1 MPRNPRAYRLITLA
15 GLLAVALTLVTV
27 YFREGTK
34 GTLHGLQRSAGDGAA
49 PVEAVVQRIA
59 QPFRDAA
66 HWVDDIGHARGER
79 DRLQRENE
87 RLRRRLS
94 DALVDRQLAAEL
106 AAELHY
112 VGSSAFPGRAA
123 YLPHAAMVLVRS
135 PSLYT
140 RRVVLDQGS
149 HEGIAIGDPVL
160 SGAESTQFTGAAL
173 VGRVTSVSAETC
185 EVTLVSDPTMAVA
198 ASVAG
203 QPGADG
209 VLQPNAGDD
218 STQVLDLVR
227 KTYTVNAGDLVVTS
241 GFADSALGLRSYFPA
256 SLPVGVVTYVAQTD
270 TDNYKTIQVTPWVD
284 LNAFRT
290 AVVLTRKR

>member
-15 GLLAVALTLVTV
+15 GLLAASFALVTV
-27 YFREGTK
+27 YFREGSS
-34 GTLHGLQRSAGDGAA
+34 GTLHSLQRSVGDNAA
-49 PVEAVVQRIA
+49 PTEAVIQRVA

-66 HWVDDIGHARGER
+66 RWVGDIGHARSER
-79 DRLQRENE
+79 DRLKVENE
-87 RLRRRLS
+87 RLRRRLA

-112 VGSSAFPGRAA
+112 VGSSAFPGRNA
-123 YLPHAAMVLVRS
+123 YVPHAAMVLVRS

-149 HEGIAIGDPVL
+149 REGVAVGDPVL
-160 SGAESTQFTGAAL
+160 SGTESTQFTGAAL
-173 VGRVTSVSAETC
+173 VGRVTTVSAETA
-185 EVTLVSDPTMAVA
+185 EVTLVSDPSMAVA

-203 QPGADG
+203 EPGADG

-241 GFADSALGLRSYFPA
+241 GFADASLNLRSYFPA
-256 SLPVGVVTYVAQTD
+256 QLPIGVVTYVAQTD

-290 AVVLTRKR
+290 AVVLTRKP